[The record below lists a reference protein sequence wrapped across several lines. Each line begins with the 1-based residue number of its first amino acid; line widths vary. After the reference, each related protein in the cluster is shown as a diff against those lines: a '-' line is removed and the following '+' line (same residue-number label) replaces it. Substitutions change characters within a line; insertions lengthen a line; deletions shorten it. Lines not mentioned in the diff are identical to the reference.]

1 MKLIKL
7 VLNERRLA
15 YEQAK
20 ALWEQGQQTAQSEPD
35 AEPVKEETSEAAP
48 SVSA

>member
-20 ALWEQGQQTAQSEPD
+20 AIWEQGQQNAA
-35 AEPVKEETSEAAP
+35 AEPEAEPAKEEKSDAAASTSA
-48 SVSA
+48 